1 LTLVMATPDDLLAR
15 AVRLDDPAGG
25 LAAVREL
32 REHLVRVEAIH
43 VENALRDGWRWSDV
57 AGALGLSKQAAH
69 RKYAQTMRPRL
80 ERDTGAARL
89 AVLYARQ
96 EAQALGAGALGTEHV
111 LLGLTRLAGT
121 RTAGAL
127 GALGITSQAVHQV
140 LPDLAPE
147 AGAPFTEYCR
157 AALQDALRDRSGLE
171 PEHVLLAL
179 LRQEPSNAVRVVR
192 ALEVEPSSVR
202 ATLDPVAV

>member
-1 LTLVMATPDDLLAR
+1 LTLVMATPDDLINR

-43 VENALRDGWRWSDV
+43 VENALREGWRWSDV
-57 AGALGLSKQAAH
+57 AAGLGLSKQAAH

-89 AVLYARQ
+89 AILYARQ
-96 EAQALGAGALGTEHV
+96 EAQALGAPALGTEHV

-127 GALGITSQAVHQV
+127 AALGVTGDAVHRV
-140 LPDLAPE
+140 LPDLALEP
-147 AGAPFTEYCR
+147 GAPFTVPCR
-157 AALQDALRDRSGLE
+157 AALQDALRDRPVLE
-171 PEHVLLAL
+171 PEHVLAAL
-179 LRQEPSNAVRVVR
+179 LRQDPSNALRALR
-192 ALEVEPSSVR
+192 ALEVEPPALR
-202 ATLDPVAV
+202 AALEPVAA